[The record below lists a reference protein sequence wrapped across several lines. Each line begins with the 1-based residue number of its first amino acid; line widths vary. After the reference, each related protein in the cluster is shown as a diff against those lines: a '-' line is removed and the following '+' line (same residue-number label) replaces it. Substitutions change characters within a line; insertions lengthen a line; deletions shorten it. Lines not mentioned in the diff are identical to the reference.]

1 MRRPPPPALR
11 QRLLCAFVAAGAA
24 LAFAAPAAAA
34 RTEPGPV
41 VGGELL
47 ASPGI
52 VTSLVPGVTAPPAV
66 KASSYVI
73 GDLDTGEILAAKN
86 AHGRY
91 APASTLKTLTALTFI
106 PQLPP
111 SYGIQAK
118 YADAAVDGTKV
129 GVVPGQWY
137 SADSLFKAM
146 LMMSANDAAMTV
158 ATAKQDLR
166 TALRMMN
173 TNAARLQ
180 ARDTF
185 ARTPNGLDAR
195 GQTSS
200 AYDLAL
206 ISRAGLAMPAFRTYV
221 STRRSFFPAPHHKH
235 YEIYTHDHLLLNYHG
250 AFGVKNGYTVA
261 AKASFVGA
269 AQRGPHRLVV
279 ALMHGQPNLWEDAA
293 HLLDWGFRADGVVT
307 PVGRLVEPLPGA
319 PARTVGRPQW
329 PAPPSRSL
337 LRPHRWTPRLRP
349 RRPPSERLPASAHT
363 CRRCHLRPPELSRSR
378 SSERAYARGGTA
390 TAGN

>member
-1 MRRPPPPALR
+1 MRLPRPM
-11 QRLLCAFVAAGAA
+11 RLLCAAMAGSTCFA
-24 LAFAAPAAAA
+24 LATNPAAASGEA
-34 RTEPGPV
+34 DAVIGGP
-41 VGGELL
+41 LL
-47 ASPGI
+47 SNAGV
-52 VTSLVPGVTAPPAV
+52 VTSLAPGIPAPPAV
-66 KASSYVI
+66 QASSYVL

-91 APASTLKTLTALTFI
+91 APASTLKTLTAVTFI

-129 GVVPGQWY
+129 GVVPGRWY

-158 ATAKQDLR
+158 ATAKQDLP

-221 STRRSFFPAPHHKH
+221 STRRSFFPAPHHKR
-235 YEIYTHDHLLLNYHG
+235 YEIYTHDHLLLNYNG

-279 ALMHGQPNLWEDAA
+279 ALMHGQPNLWKDAA

-307 PVGRLVEPLPGA
+307 PVGRVVGPIPTA
-319 PARTVGRPQW
+319 PAPADAQTAATTSAVDAPAGKGTHVPTLPLAAAGAVALAFVGV
-329 PAPPSRSL
+329 
-337 LRPHRWTPRLRP
+337 RLRA
-349 RRPPSERLPASAHT
+349 RRHRYGG
-363 CRRCHLRPPELSRSR
+363 SRSR
-378 SSERAYARGGTA
+378 SKFSLPPI
-390 TAGN
+390 